1 MKKDLDDYLVILAY
15 VILTLGLLLCAMENI
30 ERPWYAIF
38 ISLAIIISFTLKE
51 LFYYYI
57 EDNNKV
63 YLLLF
68 FIEILIIL
76 LLSFVSK
83 GRSFELFYIVV
94 MYQVVFNFKRGFY
107 ISISI
112 VVYLLCLLSN
122 FIKFG
127 NLEYSS
133 FVSSEILD
141 FFAFAMIFTILCLLK
156 YIDSINKNL
165 EATKNSLSI
174 KNLELTNANE
184 NIKHAYKK
192 NEEYL
197 IIEERNKMA
206 REIHDTVG
214 HTLTTALVEMEVC
227 SILLNDNVDKASEKI
242 NSAISQVRKGLFE
255 VRSSVSALKKE
266 EDIDYSKEILE
277 LISNTISHTEVVIH
291 HAIDDF
297 HKEDN
302 EVKKCI
308 YRALQEGLTNGI
320 RHGGAN
326 AFVFK
331 LKYSEHGLLFS
342 LEDNGKGCSQIK
354 KGFGIKAMEDR
365 VNEVKGELNI
375 ISDSNEGFNI
385 YIIFNKNEVKIYD

>member
-15 VILTLGLLLCAMENI
+15 VILTLGLLLCAIENI
-30 ERPWYAIF
+30 QKPWTTIF
-38 ISLAIIISFTLKE
+38 VSLAIIVSFTLKE
-51 LFYYYI
+51 LFHYYI
-57 EDNNKV
+57 EDNKKA

-68 FIEILIIL
+68 FIEMLTIV

-94 MYQVVFNFKRGFY
+94 MYQAVFTFKRNFS
-107 ISISI
+107 IFISI
-112 VVYLLCLLSN
+112 VVYLLSLLSN
-122 FIKFG
+122 YFKFG
-127 NLEYSS
+127 HLDYSS
-133 FVSSEILD
+133 FVKSEMLD
-141 FFAFAMIFTILCLLK
+141 FFAFSMVFTILCLLK

-165 EATKNSLSI
+165 EAAKNSLSI
-174 KNLELTNANE
+174 KNLELTNAND
-184 NIKHAYKK
+184 NIKAAYKK
-192 NEEYL
+192 NEDYL

-214 HTLTTALVEMEVC
+214 HTLTTALVEMEAS
-227 SILLNDNVDKASEKI
+227 SILLKDNMDKASEKI

-255 VRSSVSALKKE
+255 VRSSVSALKKDE
-266 EDIDYSKEILE
+266 NTDYSKEILE
-277 LISNTISHTEVVIH
+277 LMENTISHTEVVIH
-291 HAIDDF
+291 HEIDNF

-302 EVKKCI
+302 EIKKCI

-331 LKYSEHGLLFS
+331 LKYRDHDLLFS

-354 KGFGIKAMEDR
+354 KGFGLKSMEDR
-365 VNEVKGELNI
+365 VKEVKGELTI
-375 ISDSNEGFNI
+375 ISDSDEGFNI
-385 YIIFNKNEVKIYD
+385 YIKFKNGVKIYD